1 MKFMAVEKVIS
12 DKERKEIEDMFPH
25 VPYKKAVCID
35 ALRIVQKYHGWVSD
49 EAIKELSE
57 ILEMSTDEIDSIA
70 TFYTMVFRQP
80 VGRHVIM
87 ICDSISCWVMGFEQI
102 LEALKN
108 KLSIKF
114 GETTADNRFTLLPIV
129 CLGNCDHAPTMLIDR
144 DLHNDLTID
153 KLDEILERY
162 Q

>member
-1 MKFMAVEKVIS
+1 MVVEKKIS
-12 DKERKEIEDMFPH
+12 GQERKEIEDMFPH

-57 ILEMSTDEIDSIA
+57 ILEMSPDEIDSVA

>member
-1 MKFMAVEKVIS
+1 MVVEKIIS
-12 DKERKEIEDMFPH
+12 DQERKEIEDMFPH

-49 EAIKELSE
+49 EAVKELSE
-57 ILEMSTDEIDSIA
+57 LIEMSPDEIDSVA
-70 TFYTMVFRQP
+70 TFYNNVFRKP

-87 ICDSISCWVMGFEQI
+87 ICDSISCWIMGYESI

-108 KLSIKF
+108 KLSIKY
-114 GETTADNRFTLLPIV
+114 GETTPDNRFTLLPIV
-129 CLGNCDHAPTMLIDR
+129 CLGNCDHAPTMIIDR

-153 KLDEILERY
+153 KLDEILDRY

>member
-1 MKFMAVEKVIS
+1 MVVEKVIS
-12 DKERKEIEDMFPH
+12 DKEREEIVEMFQH

-57 ILEMSTDEIDSIA
+57 ILEMSPSEIDSIA
-70 TFYTMVFRQP
+70 TFYTMVFRKP

-87 ICDSISCWVMGFEQI
+87 ICDSISCWVLGYEEI
-102 LEALKN
+102 LKALKN
-108 KLSIKF
+108 KLSIQY

>member
-1 MKFMAVEKVIS
+1 MVVEKIIS
-12 DKERKEIEDMFPH
+12 DRERKEIEDMFPH

-49 EAIKELSE
+49 EAVKELSE
-57 ILEMSTDEIDSIA
+57 IIEMSPDEIDSVA
-70 TFYTMVFRQP
+70 TFYNNVFRKP

-87 ICDSISCWVMGFEQI
+87 ICDSISCWVMGYEQI

-108 KLSIKF
+108 KLSIKY

-129 CLGNCDHAPTMLIDR
+129 CLGNCDHAPTMIIDR
-144 DLHNDLTID
+144 DLHNDVTID
-153 KLDEILERY
+153 QLDDILERY

>member
-1 MKFMAVEKVIS
+1 MVVEKIIS

-49 EAIKELSE
+49 EAVKELSE
-57 ILEMSTDEIDSIA
+57 IIEMSPDEIDSVA
-70 TFYTMVFRQP
+70 TFYNNVFRKP

-87 ICDSISCWVMGFEQI
+87 ICDSISCWVMGYEQI

-108 KLSIKF
+108 KLSIKY

-129 CLGNCDHAPTMLIDR
+129 CLGNCDHAPTMIIDR
-144 DLHNDLTID
+144 DLHNDVTID

>member
-1 MKFMAVEKVIS
+1 MVVEKIIS
-12 DKERKEIEDMFPH
+12 DRERKEIEDMFPH

-49 EAIKELSE
+49 EAVKELSE
-57 ILEMSTDEIDSIA
+57 IIEMSPDEIDSVA
-70 TFYTMVFRQP
+70 TFYNNVFRKP

-87 ICDSISCWVMGFEQI
+87 ICDSISCWVMGYEQI

-108 KLSIKF
+108 KLSIKY

-129 CLGNCDHAPTMLIDR
+129 CLGNCDHAPTMIIDR
-144 DLHNDLTID
+144 DLHNDVTID
-153 KLDEILERY
+153 KLDDILERY

>member
-1 MKFMAVEKVIS
+1 MVIQ
-12 DKERKEIEDMFPH
+12 KIILEQELKEIEDMFPH

-35 ALRIVQKYHGWVSD
+35 ALRIVQKYHSWVSD
-49 EAIKELSE
+49 EAVKELSV
-57 ILEMSTDEIDSIA
+57 ILEMSPDEIDSVA
-70 TFYTMVFRQP
+70 TFYNMVFRKP

-87 ICDSISCWVMGFEQI
+87 ICDSVSCWIMGYEKI

-108 KLSIKF
+108 KLAINY

-129 CLGNCDHAPTMLIDR
+129 CLGNCDHAPTMIVDK
-144 DLHNDLTID
+144 DLHNDLTVD
-153 KLDEILERY
+153 KLDKILEQY

>member
-1 MKFMAVEKVIS
+1 MVIEKIIS
-12 DKERKEIEDMFPH
+12 DKGRKEIEDLFPH

-35 ALRIVQKYHGWVSD
+35 ALRIVQKYNGWVSD
-49 EAIKELSE
+49 EAVKELSE
-57 ILEMSTDEIDSIA
+57 IIEISPDEIDSVS
-70 TFYTMVFRQP
+70 TFYNNVFRKP

-87 ICDSISCWVMGFEQI
+87 ICDSISCWIMGYEQI

-108 KLSIKF
+108 KLSIKC

-129 CLGNCDHAPTMLIDR
+129 CLGNCDHAPAMIIDR
-144 DLHNDLTID
+144 DLHNDLTLD

>member
-1 MKFMAVEKVIS
+1 MAVEKIIS
-12 DKERKEIEDMFPH
+12 DKERKEIEDMFPN

-49 EAIKELSE
+49 EAVKELSE
-57 ILEMSTDEIDSIA
+57 IIEMSPSEIDGVA
-70 TFYTMVFRQP
+70 TFYNMVFRKP

-87 ICDSISCWVMGFEQI
+87 ICDSISCWIMAYEQI

-108 KLSIKF
+108 KLSIKY

-129 CLGNCDHAPTMLIDR
+129 CLGNCDHAPTMIIDR

-153 KLDEILERY
+153 KLDEILEQY

>member
-1 MKFMAVEKVIS
+1 MVVEKIIS
-12 DKERKEIEDMFPH
+12 DKERKEIEDMFPN

-49 EAIKELSE
+49 EAVKELSE
-57 ILEMSTDEIDSIA
+57 IIEMSPSEIDGVA
-70 TFYTMVFRQP
+70 TFYNMVFRKP

-87 ICDSISCWVMGFEQI
+87 ICESISCWIMAYEQI
-102 LEALKN
+102 LEALKD
-108 KLSIKF
+108 KLSIKY

-129 CLGNCDHAPTMLIDR
+129 CLGNCDHAPTMIIDR

-153 KLDEILERY
+153 KLDEILEQY

>member
-1 MKFMAVEKVIS
+1 MVVEKIIS
-12 DKERKEIEDMFPH
+12 NQERKEIEDMFPH

-49 EAIKELSE
+49 EAVKELSE
-57 ILEMSTDEIDSIA
+57 IIEMSPDEIDSVA
-70 TFYTMVFRQP
+70 TFYNMVFRKP

-87 ICDSISCWVMGFEQI
+87 ICDSISCWVMGYEQI

-108 KLSIKF
+108 KLSIKY

-129 CLGNCDHAPTMLIDR
+129 CLGNCDHAPTLLIDR

>member
-1 MKFMAVEKVIS
+1 MVDEKIIS
-12 DKERKEIEDMFPH
+12 DQERKEIEDMFPH

-49 EAIKELSE
+49 EAVKELSK
-57 ILEMSTDEIDSIA
+57 IIEMSPDEIDSVA
-70 TFYTMVFRQP
+70 TFYNMIFRKP
-80 VGRHVIM
+80 VGRHIIM
-87 ICDSISCWVMGFEQI
+87 ICDSISCWVMGYENI

-108 KLSIKF
+108 KLSIKY
-114 GETTADNRFTLLPIV
+114 GETSADNRFTLLPIV
-129 CLGNCDHAPTMLIDR
+129 CLGSCDHAPTMIIDR
-144 DLHNDLTID
+144 DLHNDLTIE

>member
-1 MKFMAVEKVIS
+1 MVVEKIIS
-12 DKERKEIEDMFPH
+12 DKERKEIEEMFLH

-35 ALRIVQKYHGWVSD
+35 ALRLVQQYHGWVSD
-49 EAIKELSE
+49 EAVKELSE
-57 ILEMSTDEIDSIA
+57 IIEMSPDEIDSVA
-70 TFYTMVFRQP
+70 TFYNNVFRKP
-80 VGRHVIM
+80 VGRHVVM
-87 ICDSISCWVMGFEQI
+87 ICDSISCWIMGYENI

-129 CLGNCDHAPTMLIDR
+129 CLGNCDHAPAMIIDR

-153 KLDEILERY
+153 KLDEILDQY

>member
-1 MKFMAVEKVIS
+1 MAVEKIIS
-12 DKERKEIEDMFPH
+12 DLERKEIEEMFPH

-49 EAIKELSE
+49 EAVKELSE
-57 ILEMSTDEIDSIA
+57 IIEMSPDEIDSVA
-70 TFYTMVFRQP
+70 TFYNMVFRKP

-87 ICDSISCWVMGFEQI
+87 ICDSISCWVMGYEQI
-102 LEALKN
+102 LQALKN

-144 DLHNDLTID
+144 DLHNDLTIE

>member
-1 MKFMAVEKVIS
+1 MVVEKIIS

-49 EAIKELSE
+49 EAVKELSE
-57 ILEMSTDEIDSIA
+57 ILEMSPDEIDSVA
-70 TFYTMVFRQP
+70 TFYNNVFRKP

-87 ICDSISCWVMGFEQI
+87 ICDSISCWVMGYENI
-102 LEALKN
+102 LEALRN
-108 KLSIKF
+108 KLSIKY

-129 CLGNCDHAPTMLIDR
+129 CLGNCDHAPTMIIDR
-144 DLHNDLTID
+144 DLHNELTID
-153 KLDEILERY
+153 KLDEILDRY

>member
-1 MKFMAVEKVIS
+1 MVIEKLIS
-12 DKERKEIEDMFPH
+12 DQERKEIEDMFPH

-49 EAIKELSE
+49 EAVKELSE
-57 ILEMSTDEIDSIA
+57 IIEMSPDEIDSVA
-70 TFYTMVFRQP
+70 TFYNMVFRKP

-87 ICDSISCWVMGFEQI
+87 ICDSISCWVMGYEQI
-102 LEALKN
+102 PEALKN

-129 CLGNCDHAPTMLIDR
+129 CLGNCDHAPTMIIDK

-153 KLDEILERY
+153 KLDGILERY

>member
-1 MKFMAVEKVIS
+1 MVVEKTIS
-12 DKERKEIEDMFPH
+12 DQERKEIEDMFPH

-49 EAIKELSE
+49 EAVKELSE
-57 ILEMSTDEIDSIA
+57 ILEMSSDEIDSVA
-70 TFYTMVFRQP
+70 TFYTMVFRRP

-87 ICDSISCWVMGFEQI
+87 ICDSISCWIMGYEQI

-144 DLHNDLTID
+144 DLHNDVTLD

>member
-1 MKFMAVEKVIS
+1 MAIQKIILEQ
-12 DKERKEIEDMFPH
+12 ERKEIEDMFPH

-49 EAIKELSE
+49 DAVKELSE
-57 ILEMSTDEIDSIA
+57 ILEMSPDEIDSVA
-70 TFYTMVFRQP
+70 TFYNMVFRKP

-87 ICDSISCWVMGFEQI
+87 ICDSVSCWIMGYEKI

-108 KLSIKF
+108 KLAINY

-129 CLGNCDHAPTMLIDR
+129 CLGNCDHAPTMIVDK
-144 DLHNDLTID
+144 DLHNDLTVD
-153 KLDEILERY
+153 KLDKILEQY

>member
-1 MKFMAVEKVIS
+1 MVVEKIIS
-12 DKERKEIEDMFPH
+12 DQERKEIEDMFPH

-49 EAIKELSE
+49 EAVKELSE
-57 ILEMSTDEIDSIA
+57 IIEMSPDEIDSVA
-70 TFYTMVFRQP
+70 TFYNMVFRKP

-87 ICDSISCWVMGFEQI
+87 ICDSISCWVMGYEQI

-129 CLGNCDHAPTMLIDR
+129 CLGNCDHAPTMIIDR

-162 Q
+162 L

>member
-1 MKFMAVEKVIS
+1 MVVEKIIS
-12 DKERKEIEDMFPH
+12 DQERKEIEDMFPH

-49 EAIKELSE
+49 EAVKELSE
-57 ILEMSTDEIDSIA
+57 ILEMSPDGIDSVS
-70 TFYTMVFRQP
+70 TFYNMVFRKP

-87 ICDSISCWVMGFEQI
+87 ICDSISCWIMGYEQI

-129 CLGNCDHAPTMLIDR
+129 CLGNCDHAPTMIIDR

>member
-1 MKFMAVEKVIS
+1 MVIQKQIS
-12 DKERKEIEDMFPH
+12 DEARKEIEDMFPH
-25 VPYKKAVCID
+25 VPYKKALCID
-35 ALRIVQKYHGWVSD
+35 ALRIVQKYKSWISD
-49 EAIKELSE
+49 DAIKELSE
-57 ILEMSTDEIDSIA
+57 ILEMSPDEIDSVA
-70 TFYTMVFRQP
+70 TFYNMVFRKP

-87 ICDSISCWVMGFEQI
+87 ICDSVTCWVMGYENI

-108 KLSIKF
+108 KLAIKY

-129 CLGNCDHAPTMLIDR
+129 CLGNCDHAPTMIIDR

-153 KLDEILERY
+153 KLDKILEQY

>member
-1 MKFMAVEKVIS
+1 MVIDKIIS
-12 DKERKEIEDMFPH
+12 DQERKEIEDMFPH

-49 EAIKELSE
+49 EAVKELSE
-57 ILEMSTDEIDSIA
+57 IIEMSPDEIDSIA
-70 TFYTMVFRQP
+70 TFYNMVFRQP

-87 ICDSISCWVMGFEQI
+87 ICDSISCWVMGYEQI

>member
-1 MKFMAVEKVIS
+1 MVIEKVIS

-25 VPYKKAVCID
+25 VPYKKALCID

-49 EAIKELSE
+49 EAVKELSE
-57 ILEMSTDEIDSIA
+57 ILEMSTDEIDSVA

>member
-1 MKFMAVEKVIS
+1 MVIQKQIS
-12 DKERKEIEDMFPH
+12 DEARKEIEDMFPH
-25 VPYKKAVCID
+25 VPYKKALCID
-35 ALRIVQKYHGWVSD
+35 ALRIVQKYQSWVSD
-49 EAIKELSE
+49 DDIKELSE
-57 ILEMSTDEIDSIA
+57 ILEMSPDEIDSVA
-70 TFYTMVFRQP
+70 TFYNMVFRKP

-87 ICDSISCWVMGFEQI
+87 ICDSVSCWVMGYEQI

-108 KLSIKF
+108 KLSIKY

-129 CLGNCDHAPTMLIDR
+129 CLGNCDHAPTMIIDR

-153 KLDEILERY
+153 KLDEILEQY

>member
-1 MKFMAVEKVIS
+1 MVVEKIIS
-12 DKERKEIEDMFPH
+12 DQVRKEIEDMFPH

-35 ALRIVQKYHGWVSD
+35 ALRIVQKHHGWVSD
-49 EAIKELSE
+49 EAVKELSE

-70 TFYTMVFRQP
+70 TFYTMVFRQK

-87 ICDSISCWVMGFEQI
+87 ICDSISCWVMGFDQI

-144 DLHNDLTID
+144 DLHNDLTLD

>member
-1 MKFMAVEKVIS
+1 MTAEKVIS
-12 DKERKEIEDMFPH
+12 DQERKEIEDMFPL

-49 EAIKELSE
+49 EAVKELAE
-57 ILEMSTDEIDSIA
+57 ILEMSPDEIDSIA
-70 TFYTMVFRQP
+70 TFYTMVFRRP
-80 VGRHVIM
+80 IGRHVIM
-87 ICDSISCWVMGFEQI
+87 ICDSISCWILGYEQI
-102 LEALKN
+102 LESIKN

-144 DLHNDLTID
+144 DLHNDLTIE

>member
-1 MKFMAVEKVIS
+1 MVVEKIIS
-12 DKERKEIEDMFPH
+12 NQERKEIEDMFPH

-49 EAIKELSE
+49 EAVKELSE
-57 ILEMSTDEIDSIA
+57 IIEMSPDEIDSVA
-70 TFYTMVFRQP
+70 TFYNMVFRKP

-87 ICDSISCWVMGFEQI
+87 ICDSISCWVMGYEQI

-108 KLSIKF
+108 KLSIKY

>member
-1 MKFMAVEKVIS
+1 MVVEKIIS

-49 EAIKELSE
+49 EAVKELSE
-57 ILEMSTDEIDSIA
+57 IIEMSPDEIDSVA
-70 TFYTMVFRQP
+70 TFYNNVFRKP

-87 ICDSISCWVMGFEQI
+87 ICDSISCWVMGYEQI

-108 KLSIKF
+108 KLSIKY

>member
-1 MKFMAVEKVIS
+1 MVVEKIIS
-12 DKERKEIEDMFPH
+12 DKEQKEIEDMFPQ

-49 EAIKELSE
+49 EAVKELSE
-57 ILEMSTDEIDSIA
+57 IIEMSPDEIDSVA
-70 TFYTMVFRQP
+70 TFYNNVFRKP

-87 ICDSISCWVMGFEQI
+87 ICDSISCWVMGYEQI

-108 KLSIKF
+108 KLSIKY

-129 CLGNCDHAPTMLIDR
+129 CLGNCDHAPTMIIDR
-144 DLHNDLTID
+144 DLHNDVTID
-153 KLDEILERY
+153 KLEDILERY